1 MGGCVSTSAKR
12 KPRTRKYFI
21 RSRNCRRKVTP
32 SIPDAPKPR
41 VSDAMNPLTEFAL
54 SEFVQMDFEKNEAA
68 HGRTEV
74 SNLTLHLTQL
84 EWHSGR
90 LDASV
95 VCQEE
100 AWFDSVSILGSESDD
115 DFSSV
120 HGDCFPIITGSLG
133 AQVLPYDSTACLVDA
148 ICKIEDFSDAVI
160 SAQDYEFGQLGTDE
174 AKPKGSRFEATV
186 KRKKT
191 PEETHGNLNLLRE
204 DVLNTEEKVYDQ
216 QLKPKPLSCLP
227 RLVPTVSFN
236 DKTLPVSPGPPSQM
250 RKSAV
255 IRLSFKR
262 LSNGTEATKICTSK
276 RFLYRPRA
284 GIQIPRSLGEKL
296 TQGCWAHLD
305 PSVFKLRSENYF
317 RDKRKSNAPNYAPF
331 TPIGV
336 DLFVSSHKINHIAQ
350 YLELPSTKPV
360 DKMPSLLIVN
370 IQLPTYPAA
379 MFLGDSDGEGMSLVL
394 YFKISDTFDKDISP
408 HFQESIKKLIDDET
422 ERIKGFPV
430 DSLVSFRERL
440 KIMAQVVNPDE
451 LHLSAAERKLV
462 HAYNDKPVL
471 SRPQHNFYKGWN
483 YFEIDLDIHRFSYIS
498 RKGLEAFR
506 ERLQYGILDLGLTIQ
521 AQKPEELPEQV
532 LCCVRLNKIDFV
544 NRGQIPTLVTLD
556 DDEFA
561 KDNF

>member
-1 MGGCVSTSAKR
+1 M
-12 KPRTRKYFI
+12 
-21 RSRNCRRKVTP
+21 
-32 SIPDAPKPR
+32 
-41 VSDAMNPLTEFAL
+41 
-54 SEFVQMDFEKNEAA
+54 
-68 HGRTEV
+68 
-74 SNLTLHLTQL
+74 
-84 EWHSGR
+84 
-90 LDASV
+90 
-95 VCQEE
+95 
-100 AWFDSVSILGSESDD
+100 
-115 DFSSV
+115 
-120 HGDCFPIITGSLG
+120 
-133 AQVLPYDSTACLVDA
+133 
-148 ICKIEDFSDAVI
+148 CKIEEFSDAFI
-160 SAQDYEFGQLGTDE
+160 NAQDYDFAHLGMDE
-174 AKPKGSRFEATV
+174 TKPRNSRFEATV
-186 KRKKT
+186 RRKRGL
-191 PEETHGNLNLLRE
+191 EEVHGNLNLLKE
-204 DVLNTEEKVYDQ
+204 DVLNTEEKVCDQ
-216 QLKPKPLSCLP
+216 QLKPKSLSCLP

-236 DKTLPVSPGPPSQM
+236 DKHLPISPGPPSQM

-262 LSNGTEATKICTSK
+262 LSNVNEATKICTSK

-284 GIQIPRSLGEKL
+284 GIQIPRSLGEKP

-331 TPIGV
+331 VPIGV

-350 YLELPSTKPV
+350 YLELPSTKPI

-422 ERIKGFPV
+422 ERIKGFRA

-440 KIMAQVVNPDE
+440 KIMAQIVNPDE
-451 LHLSAAERKLV
+451 LQLSAAERKLM

-471 SRPQHNFYKGWN
+471 SRPQHSFYKGWN

-498 RKGLEAFR
+498 RKGLESFR
-506 ERLQYGILDLGLTIQ
+506 ERLKYGIVDLGLTIQ

-544 NRGQIPTLVTLD
+544 NHGQMPTLVTLD
-556 DDEFA
+556 DDEFS
-561 KDNF
+561 KDGF

>member
-21 RSRNCRRKVTP
+21 RSRNCRRKVAP
-32 SIPDAPKPR
+32 SLPPKPR
-41 VSDAMNPLTEFAL
+41 VSVSDAMNPLTEFAL
-54 SEFVQMDFEKNEAA
+54 SEFVQMDLDKNEAA

-84 EWHSGR
+84 EWHSGQ

-100 AWFDSVSILGSESDD
+100 AWFDSVSILGSESDE

-120 HGDCFPIITGSLG
+120 HGDCFPTITSSLG
-133 AQVLPYDSTACLVDA
+133 SQVVPYDGTSCLVDA
-148 ICKIEDFSDAVI
+148 MCKIEEFSDAFI
-160 SAQDYEFGQLGTDE
+160 NAQDYDFAHLGMDE
-174 AKPKGSRFEATV
+174 TKPRNSRFEATV
-186 KRKKT
+186 RRKRGL
-191 PEETHGNLNLLRE
+191 EEVHGNLNLLKE
-204 DVLNTEEKVYDQ
+204 DVLNTEEKVCDQ
-216 QLKPKPLSCLP
+216 QLKPKSLSCLP

-236 DKTLPVSPGPPSQM
+236 DKHLPISPGPPSQM

-262 LSNGTEATKICTSK
+262 LSNVNEATKICTSK

-284 GIQIPRSLGEKL
+284 GIQIPRSLGEKP

-331 TPIGV
+331 VPIGV

-350 YLELPSTKPV
+350 YLELPSTKPI

-422 ERIKGFPV
+422 ERIKGFRA

-440 KIMAQVVNPDE
+440 KIMAQIVNPDE
-451 LHLSAAERKLV
+451 LQLSAAERKLM

-471 SRPQHNFYKGWN
+471 SRPQHSFYKV
-483 YFEIDLDIHRFSYIS
+483 
-498 RKGLEAFR
+498 KAV
-506 ERLQYGILDLGLTIQ
+506 
-521 AQKPEELPEQV
+521 ELWF
-532 LCCVRLNKIDFV
+532 LS
-544 NRGQIPTLVTLD
+544 
-556 DDEFA
+556 
-561 KDNF
+561 